1 LASTRRR
8 IFHNI
13 SELDFSRAVG
23 IPSAQLSGR
32 AVAYSLSEIFS
43 APDLRKAREL
53 AH

>member
-1 LASTRRR
+1 
-8 IFHNI
+8 
-13 SELDFSRAVG
+13 LDFLRAVG